1 NNYGPTETTVV
12 ATSGLIPPGSAMGQ
26 LPSIGHPI
34 ANTQAHILDENLN
47 PVPDGKPGEL
57 YIGGRG
63 VARGYRNRPD
73 LTAERFIPDPFSDV
87 PGARMYRTGDLVR
100 ARVNG
105 ELEFVGRTDDQV
117 KIRGFRIE
125 LGEIEATLATHPL
138 VQQAVAVAREDT
150 PGDKRLVAYVVP
162 APGSTLD
169 VESMRSFLGKRLPE
183 YMVPAAFVSLTS
195 LPVTTNGKV
204 DRHALPAPTISRV
217 PSDDPSGEVRTLIEQ
232 RMAGMVAAVLKVD

>member
-1 NNYGPTETTVV
+1 
-12 ATSGLIPPGSAMGQ
+12 
-26 LPSIGHPI
+26 
-34 ANTQAHILDENLN
+34 
-47 PVPDGKPGEL
+47 
-57 YIGGRG
+57 
-63 VARGYRNRPD
+63 
-73 LTAERFIPDPFSDV
+73 
-87 PGARMYRTGDLVR
+87 MYRTGDLVR

-125 LGEIEATLATHPL
+125 LGEIEATLAAHPL

-169 VESMRSFLGKRLPE
+169 VDSMRSFLGKHLPE
-183 YMVPAAFVSLTS
+183 YMVPAAFVSLPS

-204 DRHALPAPTISRV
+204 DRHALPAPTSSRV
-217 PSDDPSGEVRTLIEQ
+217 PADDPSAEVRTLIEQ
-232 RMAGMVAAVLKVD
+232 RMGGMVAAVLKLDKVGPEENFFLLGGHSLLAAQLLVHVHQTFGVELPLRTLFELPTVSGLSAEIERLLLASLQAMTDEEAERLLA